1 MKITRI
7 LPKSLAIGFQE
18 YDLRK
23 VDSLLEYHRGMVQ
36 VLAERSREGHEE
48 LRRLKEDN

>member
-7 LPKSLAIGFQE
+7 LPKPFAIGFQE

-23 VDSLLEYHRGMVQ
+23 SEGELEYHQ
-36 VLAERSREGHEE
+36 VYVRVLEERVAEGRQE
-48 LRRLKEDN
+48 LERLKRE